1 MCKIGER
8 MTCPAASSTL
18 GLEEA
23 SLRGFPQRLLEWKMD
38 GVQKIL
44 CVRLKPCSF
53 HECFF

>member
-1 MCKIGER
+1 